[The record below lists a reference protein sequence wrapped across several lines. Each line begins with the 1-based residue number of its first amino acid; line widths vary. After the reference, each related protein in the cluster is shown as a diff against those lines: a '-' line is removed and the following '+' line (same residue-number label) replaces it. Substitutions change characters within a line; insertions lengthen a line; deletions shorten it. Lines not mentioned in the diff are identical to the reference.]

1 MSFEAGNCPIEIVL
15 EEGKADTVK
24 TDPGPKKSEDPD
36 VDSQSGG
43 HKSVRSSLCRC
54 GFEPE
59 EQEDLTT
66 PWEWPEK
73 YAVFGLAAFFGVLC
87 CAFSLVHAAFPE
99 DLPWMAPPYS
109 LGEMISRCV
118 IGIIFFWGI
127 IMTPLGICVTQC
139 GMPVAISRKT
149 VHIFLY
155 IGLPLVIRS
164 GMLGEGFYKS
174 EKENMDFKEGN
185 GNTLEDLYTNIF
197 KAAIWDNFVSCFMWF
212 VVTKPMRRLPCIGAW
227 PRTAF
232 AAIDRP
238 EDRPF
243 TILFLK
249 VQTIAAIGFVVPMQ
263 YWSFYN
269 EIGLLGA
276 MPAFAIGLGD
286 GLAEPIG
293 KRFGKHK
300 YKTRA
305 VFTDKEFTRSY
316 EGSAN
321 VWFWTLMG
329 VLYASPELN
338 WAQII
343 FLAVLLPPAMTI
355 TEAKSP
361 HTCDNPFMVGV
372 GWIFAAIALQ
382 MK

>member
-1 MSFEAGNCPIEIVL
+1 MFYV
-15 EEGKADTVK
+15 
-24 TDPGPKKSEDPD
+24 
-36 VDSQSGG
+36 
-43 HKSVRSSLCRC
+43 
-54 GFEPE
+54 
-59 EQEDLTT
+59 
-66 PWEWPEK
+66 
-73 YAVFGLAAFFGVLC
+73 
-87 CAFSLVHAAFPE
+87 
-99 DLPWMAPPYS
+99 
-109 LGEMISRCV
+109 
-118 IGIIFFWGI
+118 
-127 IMTPLGICVTQC
+127 
-139 GMPVAISRKT
+139 
-149 VHIFLY
+149 
-155 IGLPLVIRS
+155 GLPLAVHI
-164 GMLGEGFYKS
+164 GMFGEDVREDVK
-174 EKENMDFKEGN
+174 EKNEFKADYGH
-185 GNTLEDLYTNIF
+185 TLEGLYANMFTAF
-197 KAAIWDNFVSCFMWF
+197 VWDTFLWSITWFFMA
-212 VVTKPMRRLPCIGAW
+212 KPMRRLPCIGVW

-232 AAIDRP
+232 AALDRP
-238 EDRPF
+238 EDRPY
-243 TILFLK
+243 TLAFLQ
-249 VQTIAAIGFVVPMQ
+249 VQTVCAFSLQVPMQ

-305 VFTDKEFTRSY
+305 IFTDKEFTRSY

-321 VWFWTLMG
+321 VFFWTLMG

-338 WAQII
+338 WVQIT

-382 MK
+382 MQGQPTLGGPHY